1 MKTILSVAC
10 IGIFA
15 ACQPAKADI
24 IDVTATGTVAAGSF
38 EFALAADN
46 SGLLFGTS
54 ANLVGQPFTAHY
66 TFDTSL
72 NLTFAHRDEFDIFGG
87 SVNNGT
93 ASPATFASLTIN
105 NRTVGL
111 TPTYS
116 GQILETTTNLFYDGR
131 ADHDDFITW
140 GTTSVN
146 AIFPGGIANG
156 FSMDLPPFS
165 RSTPP
170 FDFSFTP
177 ATTGG
182 QASGFLN
189 TTHISVTVS
198 VPGPIVGA
206 GLPGLILASGGL
218 LGWWRRRTGKSA

>member
-24 IDVTATGTVAAGSF
+24 IDVIATGTVAPNSF
-38 EFALAADN
+38 DPASTA
-46 SGLLFGTS
+46 SGPGFFFGTS
-54 ANLVGQPFTAHY
+54 TNLVDLPFTAHF

-72 NLTFAHRDEFDIFGG
+72 NVSFHNNFDLIGG
-87 SVNNGT
+87 SVNGT
-93 ASPATFASLTIN
+93 VSPTTFASLTIN
-105 NRTVGL
+105 NRTVSL

-116 GQILETTTNLFYDGR
+116 GQIFETFNDLFYDGH
-131 ADHDDFITW
+131 AGPHDFITW

-156 FSMDLPPFS
+156 FSMDLPPDF
-165 RSTPP
+165 RTTPP
-170 FDFSFTP
+170 PDFSFSS
-177 ATTGG
+177 ATT

-189 TTHISVTVS
+189 TTHISVS
-198 VPGPIVGA
+198 VPAPIVGA
-206 GLPGLILASGGL
+206 GLPGLILAGGGL
-218 LGWWRRRTGKSA
+218 LGWMRRRRHATA